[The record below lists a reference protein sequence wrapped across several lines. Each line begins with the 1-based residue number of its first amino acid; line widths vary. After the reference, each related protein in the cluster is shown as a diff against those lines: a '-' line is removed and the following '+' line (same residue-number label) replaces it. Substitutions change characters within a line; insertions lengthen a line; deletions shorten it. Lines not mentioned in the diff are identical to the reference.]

1 MKPSQSNTIKLEN
14 KEKESLS
21 IKLAE
26 TTGVTSIP
34 RIVKSHSRN
43 RILKI
48 QPKNNSKRNINDE
61 SGLQK
66 TFRKGILEEIIKK
79 CQLIP

>member
-1 MKPSQSNTIKLEN
+1 LEN

-26 TTGVTSIP
+26 TTGVTSKP

-48 QPKNNSKRNINDE
+48 QPKNNNSKRSANDE
-61 SGLQK
+61 SCLQK
-66 TFRKGILEEIIKK
+66 TFRKGIL
-79 CQLIP
+79 